1 MRKVTNDEKEI
12 RAWAARY
19 DARPIQREPFRPDG
33 EPAQLGF
40 VFGDLPPEAL
50 TSLQPI
56 EWSRFFAI
64 FHLLG
69 LVLAYS
75 DDREFEILK
84 IEGGQSGRPQ
94 VKRMQA

>member
-1 MRKVTNDEKEI
+1 MRKVTNDEQEI
-12 RAWAARY
+12 RLWAARY
-19 DARPIQREPFRPDG
+19 DAQPVERKPFRPDG

-40 VFGDLPPEAL
+40 VFGQLPQEA
-50 TSLQPI
+50 TASLQPI
-56 EWSRFFAI
+56 AWSRFFAV

-75 DDREFEILK
+75 GNREFEILK
-84 IEGGQSGRPQ
+84 VEGGQDGRPA